1 MNNNYLNAVRPPYH
15 GHQSV
20 RANDNCPHYRSVKYN
35 EYYRGLVGKD
45 FYHKDQQ
52 KHQYLTRES
61 HEIYFI

>member
-52 KHQYLTRES
+52 KQQYLTHES